1 MPSPQLFDLRKPAS
15 IQADHSAFQ
24 SLKRY
29 FEFIKSKQGVKSHI
43 SVINHDFLK
52 RCQVRVCSYSILIL
66 TANTP
71 LKRK

>member
-52 RCQVRVCSYSILIL
+52 RCQAFLVNEGSHPKIPTIGMQ
-66 TANTP
+66 
-71 LKRK
+71 